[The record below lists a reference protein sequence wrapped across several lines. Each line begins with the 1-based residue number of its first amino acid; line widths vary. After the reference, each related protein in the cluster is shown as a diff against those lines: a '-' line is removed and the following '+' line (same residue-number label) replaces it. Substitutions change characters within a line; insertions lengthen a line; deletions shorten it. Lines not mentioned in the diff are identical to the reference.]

1 MWLRVANISQVG
13 AGSLLETPGLLATLF
28 YTLAILADPSG
39 ASAGKRPRDEEVEK
53 VEKSL
58 RRSEGLLTQVT
69 ATIIGR
75 DENVIVSSLPP

>member
-39 ASAGKRPRDEEVEK
+39 ASAGKRPRNEEVEK
-53 VEKSL
+53 SL
-58 RRSEGLLTQVT
+58 GRSEGLLTQVT
-69 ATIIGR
+69 
-75 DENVIVSSLPP
+75 EQQL